1 MSSISSV
8 APNSLSVPADL
19 IELAVTLFA
28 CDLAIDDFVGILAR
42 DSLSRFVGRSFWDF
56 CFASSVLDDALIIL
70 GLNEE
75 LLMMKN
81 VATRQP
87 KISTRRTRPTA
98 YSFLTSQN
106 E

>member
-1 MSSISSV
+1 MSS
-8 APNSLSVPADL
+8 ATPDSLNVPADL
-19 IELAVTLFA
+19 IELAVTLFSR
-28 CDLAIDDFVGILAR
+28 DLVIADFVGILAR
-42 DSLSRFVGRSFWDF
+42 DSFSRFVGRSFSDF
-56 CFASSVLDDALIIL
+56 CFASSVLDDALSIL

-98 YSFLTSQN
+98 CSFLTSQN